1 MPWSTVAA
9 LFPAATI
16 ACEPS
21 PCESLRGYRTVP
33 VIDPSGKRTTRRI
46 ARRVVNVWLRLASL
60 APGHLLR
67 ITALRIAGA
76 RIGRNVA
83 LGRGVIA
90 LDPWRLSIG
99 SNTIIGTHVRL
110 DARAGL
116 SIGNNCNISD
126 DVAIWTAE
134 HDIQSEDFALVLGS
148 VTIGDRVWLCFR
160 SIVLPGITVG
170 EGAVVASTSVVSRN
184 VAPFS
189 VVGGVPAKQIG
200 ERNPNLTY
208 QLGRRPAQ

>member
-1 MPWSTVAA
+1 M
-9 LFPAATI
+9 AAT
-16 ACEPS
+16 APTKNVK
-21 PCESLRGYRTVP
+21 R
-33 VIDPSGKRTTRRI
+33 RTTRRF
-46 ARRVVNVWLRLASL
+46 ARRLIDFYLRVASWVPGHWLRIST
-60 APGHLLR
+60 LR
-67 ITALRIAGA
+67 IVGA

-116 SIGNNCNISD
+116 AIGDNCNISD

-134 HDIQSEDFALVLGS
+134 HDIQSPDFVMALGS
-148 VTIGDRVWLCFR
+148 VSIGDRVWLCFR

-170 EGAVVASTSVVSRN
+170 EGAVVASASVVSRD
-184 VAPFS
+184 VPPFS
-189 VVGGVPAKQIG
+189 LVGGVPAKGIG
-200 ERNPNLTY
+200 ERNRNLTY
-208 QLGRRPAQ
+208 QLGRRQGK